1 MKHSPK
7 NIIFHELIGLYVKV
21 LRHNDSS
28 LVGLEGI
35 VIDETKNTLKL
46 RIDNKTKTILKK
58 GALLLFKLSDKVEV
72 LVNGEQILG
81 RPEERLKSIK
91 WR

>member
-1 MKHSPK
+1 MKHSPR
-7 NIIFHELIGLYVKV
+7 NIVFHELIGLYVKV
-21 LRHNDSS
+21 LKHDDPS
-28 LVGLEGI
+28 LIGVEGI
-35 VIDETKNTLKL
+35 IVDETKNTLKI

>member
-1 MKHSPK
+1 MKHSPR

-21 LRHNDSS
+21 LRHDDSF
-28 LVGLEGI
+28 LVGVEGTI
-35 VIDETKNTLKL
+35 VDETKNTLKI
-46 RIDNKTKTILKK
+46 RIGDKTKTILKK

>member
-7 NIIFHELIGLYVKV
+7 NIVFHELIGLRVKI
-21 LRHNDSS
+21 LKHYDQS
-28 LVGLEGI
+28 LVGIEGI
-35 VIDETKNTLKL
+35 IIDETKYTLKI
-46 RIDNKTKTILKK
+46 RVDNKIKTILKK
-58 GALLLFKLSDKVEV
+58 GALLLFKLSDKVKV

>member
-1 MKHSPK
+1 MKHSSK
-7 NIIFHELIGLYVKV
+7 NIISHELIGLHVRV
-21 LRHNDSS
+21 LKHEDPS
-28 LVGLEGI
+28 LVGIEGI
-35 VIDETKNTLKL
+35 IIDETKNTLKL

-58 GALLLFKLSDKVEV
+58 GALLLFKLSDRVEV

-91 WR
+91 RR